1 MDQAELA
8 FTAVFLKGKHGY
20 TGFVEE
26 LPGVNSQGQ
35 TREELLDNLSD
46 ALEEALEMRRGSRGG
61 DILPRRWGSRTS
73 KCAGDVRGRGTLPRR
88 HNSLNMSLLSHAK
101 GGTVPP
107 CHSQQLRER
116 AFFPAPPENATF

>member
-35 TREELLDNLSD
+35 TIEEARANLQRLAAVVFNEERTQSEELL
-46 ALEEALEMRRGSRGG
+46 EGKE
-61 DILPRRWGSRTS
+61 
-73 KCAGDVRGRGTLPRR
+73 V
-88 HNSLNMSLLSHAK
+88 
-101 GGTVPP
+101 V
-107 CHSQQLRER
+107 RER
-116 AFFPAPPENATF
+116 FRVLVPRI